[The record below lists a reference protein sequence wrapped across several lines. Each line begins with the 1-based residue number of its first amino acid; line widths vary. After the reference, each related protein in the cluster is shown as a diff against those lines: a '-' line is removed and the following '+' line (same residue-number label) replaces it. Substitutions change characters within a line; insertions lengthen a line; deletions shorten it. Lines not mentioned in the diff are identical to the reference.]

1 MDIKQLINKIL
12 KKKGEV
18 RSVDITKATGFS
30 RAYINR
36 FFKEL
41 QNEGHLVLIGKS
53 NRARYISASKKA
65 FEEFKLHELGY
76 NRILQNQNISE
87 DTVLDEVKQKT
98 GIFSKLPK
106 NVSIIMHY
114 AFTEMLNNAI
124 EHSRSEKII
133 VKIKRDKK
141 VILFTIADQGVGIFN
156 NMIRERNL
164 SNVMEA
170 IQDLLKGKQ
179 TTAPHSHS
187 GEGIFFTSKAVDHMI
202 IKGSNKEL
210 IFDNQIE
217 DVFIKDIKPVTGTIV
232 ECRVF
237 CNSSKDLQK
246 IFAQFSRESFDFSR
260 TGITVKLYKNDSDY
274 ISRSQ
279 AKRILYGLEK
289 FTTIV
294 LDFKDVE
301 FVGQGFADEVFRVW
315 QGRHPGIKIEVK
327 NTNEN
332 VQFMIQHVLN
342 G

>member
-1 MDIKQLINKIL
+1 MEIKQLIKNVL

-18 RSVDITKATGFS
+18 RSADITKATGFS
-30 RAYINR
+30 RTYINR

-41 QNEGHLVLIGKS
+41 QNEGHLVLFGKS

-65 FEEFKLHELGY
+65 FKKVKLHEFEY
-76 NRILQNQNISE
+76 NRIMQNQNISE
-87 DTVLDEVKQKT
+87 DTVLDEAKQKT
-98 GIFSKLPK
+98 WIFSKLPK
-106 NVSIIMHY
+106 NVSIITHY
-114 AFTEMLNNAI
+114 AFTEILNNAI
-124 EHSRSEKII
+124 EHSRSEEII
-133 VKIKRDKK
+133 VKIKRDKN
-141 VILFTIADQGVGIFN
+141 VILFTIKDQGVGVFS
-156 NMIRERNL
+156 NMMRERNL

-179 TTAPHSHS
+179 TTAPQSHS
-187 GEGIFFTSKAVDHMI
+187 GEGIFFTSKAVDYMI
-202 IKGSNKEL
+202 IKSSNKKL

-232 ECRVF
+232 ECRIF
-237 CNSSKDLQK
+237 SNSPKDLQN

-260 TGITVKLYKNDSDY
+260 TSITVKLYKDDSGY

-279 AKRILYGLEK
+279 AKRILNGLEK
-289 FTTIV
+289 FTTIT

-301 FVGQGFADEVFRVW
+301 LVGQGFADEVFRVW

-332 VQFMIQHVLN
+332 VQFMIQHVL
-342 G
+342 GG